1 MVEVRHRAGYATGLT
16 IAAAGHA
23 TGSVE
28 CCAAISALLGAWS
41 TVCDERNGEV
51 TEEPGEYRGHCRD
64 GVEQYAAYRCVLGG
78 LRRIEETAPE
88 YIRVLDWPLA

>member
-1 MVEVRHRAGYATGLT
+1 MVEIRWESGYARGLT
-16 IAAAGHA
+16 ITARGHA
-23 TGSVE
+23 TGSPE
-28 CCAAISALLGAWS
+28 YCAAISALLGAWS

-51 TEEPGEYRGHCRD
+51 TEESGEYRGHCKD
-64 GVEQYAAYRCVLGG
+64 GVEQYAAFRCVLGG